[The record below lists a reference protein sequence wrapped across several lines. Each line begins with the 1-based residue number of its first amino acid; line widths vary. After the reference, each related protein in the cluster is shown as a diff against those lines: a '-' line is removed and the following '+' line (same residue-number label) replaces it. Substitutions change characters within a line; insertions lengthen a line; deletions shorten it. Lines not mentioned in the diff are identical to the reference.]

1 MAIYVCS
8 NCVFNLVYIVFFD
21 VFSKNFRSQK
31 SVMKLGGKL
40 NETNKDKYEFILS
53 KSVWLNEP
61 N

>member
-1 MAIYVCS
+1 MLDY
-8 NCVFNLVYIVFFD
+8 VFNLVDIVFFD